1 LINPL
6 ILLAIGVVVG
16 LYGGIMGLAGGTIM
30 IPIMVLILGFSQHQ
44 AVGTSLAV
52 MLPPV
57 TLPAVIR
64 YYREG
69 HVRLD
74 TAAWIALGFIF
85 GAIIG
90 SHIAQQFSDRTLKLI
105 FGFILVYVAG
115 YTIFETLGKQH
126 LLRSILFAAIL
137 VGCSAVFYSATRW
150 YDQNHPAA
158 TPPSVSQH
166 PPATP

>member
-6 ILLAIGVVVG
+6 ILLAIGIFVG

-30 IPIMVLILGFSQHQ
+30 IPIMVLVLGFSQHQ
-44 AVGTSLAV
+44 AIGTSLAV

-57 TLPAVIR
+57 TLPAVIH

-85 GAIIG
+85 GALIG

-137 VGCSAVFYSATRW
+137 TLAAFAFYSATRW